1 MADSLFLI
9 QQERQG
15 YYTAGLQGIA
25 EKFLLTEA
33 EISIIFGNNRNN
45 RNERLMELTP
55 TARKF
60 IIHWGEMGERWG
72 INRTVAQIQGLLYLA
87 PEPLNAEEI
96 AATLSV
102 ARSTVSVGL
111 HELET
116 WSIVRSVHVLGDRT
130 DRFEIKGNV
139 YEMFRFIV
147 DYRKR
152 REVDPT
158 LQMLREAV
166 ADLDASQE
174 DTYTR
179 EKMKEMQEL
188 FETLDNIYQ
197 QAQKIPTKK
206 VVRIAKMG
214 DIVNKL
220 LKLLP
225 D

>member
-1 MADSLFLI
+1 MQRRS
-9 QQERQG
+9 R
-15 YYTAGLQGIA
+15 
-25 EKFLLTEA
+25 
-33 EISIIFGNNRNN
+33 
-45 RNERLMELTP
+45 
-55 TARKF
+55 
-60 IIHWGEMGERWG
+60 
-72 INRTVAQIQGLLYLA
+72 
-87 PEPLNAEEI
+87 
-96 AATLSV
+96 ATLRSRV
-102 ARSTVSVGL
+102 STVSVGL

-116 WSIVRSVHVLGDRT
+116 WAIVRTVHVLGDRT
-130 DRFEIKGNV
+130 DRFEVKGNV

-174 DTYTR
+174 ETYTR

-206 VVRIAKMG
+206 IVRIAKMG

>member
-1 MADSLFLI
+1 M
-9 QQERQG
+9 Q
-15 YYTAGLQGIA
+15 
-25 EKFLLTEA
+25 
-33 EISIIFGNNRNN
+33 
-45 RNERLMELTP
+45 LTP
-55 TARKF
+55 TEQKF

-72 INRTVAQIQGLLYLA
+72 INRTVAQIQGLLYLS

-116 WSIVRSVHVLGDRT
+116 WSIVRTVHVLGDRT
-130 DRFEIKGNV
+130 DRFVVRGDV

-158 LQMLREAV
+158 LQMLRESV
-166 ADLDASQE
+166 AELEASQE
-174 DTYTR
+174 DVYTR
-179 EKMKEMQEL
+179 EKMKEMREL
-188 FETLDNIYQ
+188 FETLDTLYQ

-206 VVRIAKMG
+206 IVRIAKMG
-214 DIVNKL
+214 DIVKRL

>member
-1 MADSLFLI
+1 
-9 QQERQG
+9 
-15 YYTAGLQGIA
+15 
-25 EKFLLTEA
+25 
-33 EISIIFGNNRNN
+33 
-45 RNERLMELTP
+45 MELTP
-55 TARKF
+55 IAQKF
-60 IIHWGEMGERWG
+60 IVHWGEMGERWG

-116 WSIVRSVHVLGDRT
+116 WGIVKTVHVLGDRT
-130 DRFEIKGNV
+130 DRFEIRGDV

-147 DYRKR
+147 EYRKR

-158 LQMLREAV
+158 LQMLREAI
-166 ADLDASQE
+166 AELESTQE
-174 DTYTR
+174 DTHTG
-179 EKMKEMQEL
+179 EKMKEMREL
-188 FETLDNIYQ
+188 FETLDTLYLQ
-197 QAQKIPTKK
+197 VQKIPTRKI
-206 VVRIAKMG
+206 VRIAKMG

-220 LKLLP
+220 INLFP

>member
-1 MADSLFLI
+1 M
-9 QQERQG
+9 Q
-15 YYTAGLQGIA
+15 
-25 EKFLLTEA
+25 
-33 EISIIFGNNRNN
+33 
-45 RNERLMELTP
+45 LTP
-55 TARKF
+55 TAQKF

-72 INRTVAQIQGLLYLA
+72 INRTIAQIQGLLYLA

-116 WSIVRSVHVLGDRT
+116 WAIVRTVHVLGDRT
-130 DRFEIKGNV
+130 DRFEIKGDV

-158 LQMLREAV
+158 LQMLRESV
-166 ADLDASQE
+166 AELEASQA

-188 FETLDNIYQ
+188 FETLDTLYQ
-197 QAQKIPTKK
+197 QAQKIPARKI
-206 VVRIAKMG
+206 VRIAKMG